1 MHSQGSIVSAHLL
14 DRLIRDGHIV
24 TSRNQDWTQKEDQ
37 QDLVMLVELVGAELF
52 PSSIGLGVQESE
64 RIRKRKVQKVGCLAL
79 CGIHLT
85 RWGI

>member
-1 MHSQGSIVSAHLL
+1 M
-14 DRLIRDGHIV
+14 DGHIV

-52 PSSIGLGVQESE
+52 PSSISLDVQESE

-79 CGIHLT
+79 CGIHLA